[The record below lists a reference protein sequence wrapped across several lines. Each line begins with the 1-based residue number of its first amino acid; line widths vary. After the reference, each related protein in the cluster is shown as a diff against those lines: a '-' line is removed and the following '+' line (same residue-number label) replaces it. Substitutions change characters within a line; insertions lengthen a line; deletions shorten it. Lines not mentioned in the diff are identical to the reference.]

1 MQNGDY
7 ADTRQSDIFLGY
19 TIDIYMFLDSTAAY
33 NSRGESRGAFVY
45 DVTQHINT
53 VHSRDSILL
62 ESVLSF

>member
-1 MQNGDY
+1 
-7 ADTRQSDIFLGY
+7 
-19 TIDIYMFLDSTAAY
+19 MFLDSTAAY

-62 ESVLSF
+62 ESVPSFWGE

>member
-7 ADTRQSDIFLGY
+7 ADARQSD
-19 TIDIYMFLDSTAAY
+19 MFVNLTTAAY